1 MTNFLWGFVL
11 CSLGWSWTCHLLAS
25 VSWVPWVLQFLTFLT
40 PWGSFQEAGSGTDK
54 SMWTSLKRTL
64 YEWVLW
70 MLELEHKWFY
80 LYLKTRCPVGWE
92 EPLSCAYESFYS
104 FLSLILGLVSPTL
117 LCIPYITEND
127 CKIFM
132 GIFKTTQEDF
142 WSIVKSHTWNAQQ
155 AEYFSF
161 HNDVVNQFFLSPD
174 KSFFFKLCTYVT
186 KSCFLRYPKGCEQ
199 PRGVYKVAQCRIV
212 NICVLCPHL
221 IHFSG
226 LVLPGPSFP
235 SWTTLPDW
243 CPPEVSWS

>member
-54 SMWTSLKRTL
+54 SMSTSLKRTL
-64 YEWVLW
+64 YGVSALDAGIRTQTILSLFKNQASRGGGKSVR
-70 MLELEHKWFY
+70 MPF
-80 LYLKTRCPVGWE
+80 
-92 EPLSCAYESFYS
+92 SCAYESFYF

-132 GIFKTTQEDF
+132 GIFKTIQEDF

-161 HNDVVNQFFLSPD
+161 HNDVVNQFFL
-174 KSFFFKLCTYVT
+174 
-186 KSCFLRYPKGCEQ
+186 
-199 PRGVYKVAQCRIV
+199 
-212 NICVLCPHL
+212 
-221 IHFSG
+221 
-226 LVLPGPSFP
+226 
-235 SWTTLPDW
+235 
-243 CPPEVSWS
+243 VSW